1 MEIFQVVGIALIGVI
16 LVVVLRR
23 TNPEI
28 AIQLSLI
35 TGVIIFMML
44 VGSIGK
50 VVTTLQTL
58 ATRGGVNF
66 LYLDTVLKVVGV
78 AYLAEFGAQVCRDA
92 GEGAIATK
100 VEMAGKVL
108 IMVMAVPI
116 ILAILEILLK
126 LLP

>member
-1 MEIFQVVGIALIGVI
+1 MEIFQVIGIALIGVI
-16 LVVVLRR
+16 LVVVVRR

-35 TGVIIFMML
+35 IGVVIFMML
-44 VGSIGK
+44 VGSMSK
-50 VVTTLQTL
+50 VVATLQNL
-58 ATRGGVNF
+58 ATRGGVNV

>member
-35 TGVIIFMML
+35 IGVIIFMML

-50 VVTTLQTL
+50 VVATLQNL
-58 ATRGGVNF
+58 ANRGGVNF